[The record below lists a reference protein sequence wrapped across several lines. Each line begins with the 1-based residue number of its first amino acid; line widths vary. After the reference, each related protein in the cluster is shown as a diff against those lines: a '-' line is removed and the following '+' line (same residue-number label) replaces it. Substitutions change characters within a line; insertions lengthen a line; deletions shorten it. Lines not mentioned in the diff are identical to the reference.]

1 MQTCRNEAE
10 VEMMESKMLI
20 NEKEYNIQ
28 PFEDL
33 HGADLHGAKLY
44 GADLHGADLCEA
56 NLCEVNLREV
66 NLRRADLHGAK
77 LYGANL
83 YGANLYGADLHGADL
98 REVNLRGVDL
108 CEANLCE
115 VNLHGADLYGADLRG
130 AINFS
135 KALISDCKMKQES
148 EMDEEKGGFDI
159 REAFR
164 IVLDLARQMKLDNA
178 ELRACE
184 IVEAAGESL
193 CDEED
198 EENAEEQAM
207 RHLGEG
213 I

>member
-33 HGADLHGAKLY
+33 HGANLYGANLY

-66 NLRRADLHGAK
+66 NLRR
-77 LYGANL
+77 
-83 YGANLYGADLHGADL
+83 
-98 REVNLRGVDL
+98 
-108 CEANLCE
+108 
-115 VNLHGADLYGADLRG
+115 ADLRG

>member
-83 YGANLYGADLHGADL
+83 HGANLYGADLHGADL
-98 REVNLRGVDL
+98 R
-108 CEANLCE
+108 E

>member
-33 HGADLHGAKLY
+33 HGADLHGAK
-44 GADLHGADLCEA
+44 
-56 NLCEVNLREV
+56 
-66 NLRRADLHGAK
+66 
-77 LYGANL
+77 
-83 YGANLYGADLHGADL
+83 
-98 REVNLRGVDL
+98 
-108 CEANLCE
+108 
-115 VNLHGADLYGADLRG
+115 LHGADLYGADLRG

>member
-44 GADLHGADLCEA
+44 GAD
-56 NLCEVNLREV
+56 
-66 NLRRADLHGAK
+66 
-77 LYGANL
+77 
-83 YGANLYGADLHGADL
+83 
-98 REVNLRGVDL
+98 
-108 CEANLCE
+108 
-115 VNLHGADLYGADLRG
+115 LHGADLYGADLRG

>member
-33 HGADLHGAKLY
+33 H
-44 GADLHGADLCEA
+44 
-56 NLCEVNLREV
+56 
-66 NLRRADLHGAK
+66 
-77 LYGANL
+77 
-83 YGANLYGADLHGADL
+83 
-98 REVNLRGVDL
+98 
-108 CEANLCE
+108 
-115 VNLHGADLYGADLRG
+115 GADLRG

>member
-77 LYGANL
+77 LYGAN
-83 YGANLYGADLHGADL
+83 
-98 REVNLRGVDL
+98 
-108 CEANLCE
+108 
-115 VNLHGADLYGADLRG
+115 LRG

>member
-98 REVNLRGVDL
+98 REVNLR
-108 CEANLCE
+108 
-115 VNLHGADLYGADLRG
+115 
-130 AINFS
+130 
-135 KALISDCKMKQES
+135 
-148 EMDEEKGGFDI
+148 
-159 REAFR
+159 EAFR

>member
-56 NLCEVNLREV
+56 N
-66 NLRRADLHGAK
+66 
-77 LYGANL
+77 
-83 YGANLYGADLHGADL
+83 
-98 REVNLRGVDL
+98 L